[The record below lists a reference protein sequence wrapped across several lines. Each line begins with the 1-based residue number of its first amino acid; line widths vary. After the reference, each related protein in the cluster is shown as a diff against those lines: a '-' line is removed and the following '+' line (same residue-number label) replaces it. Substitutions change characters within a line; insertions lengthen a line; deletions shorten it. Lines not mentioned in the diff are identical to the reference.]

1 MRRLRQTGGQK
12 LVRRATS
19 VRIGT
24 PEACGPG
31 HRPRLIEGR
40 RGVGVGVGG
49 GGGGGGGGGV
59 GGDGDVRGERRTSAD
74 REVVTLAAMNGRT
87 RNAPPRNLLG
97 ALALVAA
104 GILWTLF
111 GGSAPGGD
119 AGGPGGASVVPSRT
133 SAVGA
138 ADVGR
143 LRDAVARRA
152 GDVWV
157 EVPARVVKALPDDE
171 HPPRH
176 QRFLVRVADLPT
188 ILVAHNVDL
197 APRVPIVVDDEIEIR
212 GEFEWND
219 KGGVLHWTHRDPQGR
234 KPGGWIRRRGVAYE

>member
-1 MRRLRQTGGQK
+1 
-12 LVRRATS
+12 
-19 VRIGT
+19 
-24 PEACGPG
+24 
-31 HRPRLIEGR
+31 
-40 RGVGVGVGG
+40 
-49 GGGGGGGGGV
+49 
-59 GGDGDVRGERRTSAD
+59 
-74 REVVTLAAMNGRT
+74 MNGRT
-87 RNAPPRNLLG
+87 RNLPPRNLLG
-97 ALALVAA
+97 AVAVVAA

-111 GGSAPGGD
+111 GSSTPGGGT
-119 AGGPGGASVVPSRT
+119 AGSGGARVDPSRT
-133 SAVGA
+133 SAVGE

-143 LRDAVARRA
+143 LREAVARRA

-157 EVPARVVKALPDDE
+157 AVPARVVKTLPDDE

-197 APRVPIVVDDEIEIR
+197 APRVPVDVGEEIEIR

-234 KPGGWIRRRGVAYE
+234 RDGGWIRKNGVAYE